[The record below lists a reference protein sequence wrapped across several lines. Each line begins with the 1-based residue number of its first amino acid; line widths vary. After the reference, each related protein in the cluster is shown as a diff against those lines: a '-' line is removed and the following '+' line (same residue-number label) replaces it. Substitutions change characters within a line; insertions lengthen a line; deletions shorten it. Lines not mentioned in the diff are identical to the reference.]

1 MKFLLDVNALIAW
14 GWKDHPLHDRTA
26 IWLRDVIASP
36 GCVIYT
42 SAIPETGFV
51 RVSVQRS
58 VGAASVETSVENLKD
73 MVKHL
78 RTHHRFLPDDLSSR
92 RSYPAWCKNPKHTT
106 DAHLLALAEK
116 HGLQLATLDTGIPG
130 AFVIPE

>member
-14 GWKDHPLHDRTA
+14 GWLDHPLHNRTA
-26 IWLRDVIASP
+26 HWLRGVISNP
-36 GCVIYT
+36 KSLIYT
-42 SAIPETGFV
+42 SAIPEIAFV

-58 VGAASVETSVENLKD
+58 SGAAAVETAVENLTD
-73 MVKHL
+73 ML
-78 RTHHRFLPDDLSSR
+78 ASLGRHHRFLPDDLSSR
-92 RSYPAWCKNPKHTT
+92 RHFPAWCGNHKRTT
-106 DAHLLALAEK
+106 DSHLLALAEK

>member
-14 GWKDHPLHDRTA
+14 GWKDHPLHKRTA
-26 IWLRDVIASP
+26 IWLRDVIARP
-36 GCVIYT
+36 ECLIYT

-58 VGAASVETSVENLKD
+58 EGIASVETSVETLKD

-78 RTHHRFLPDDLSSR
+78 GKRHRFLPDDLSSR
-92 RSYPAWCKNPKHTT
+92 RDFHTWCKSSKHAT

-116 HGLQLATLDTGIPG
+116 HGLQLATLDAGIPG
-130 AFVIPE
+130 AFIIPE